1 MARRLLSLLFVACAC
16 SAAGVTVA
24 TARAQKPLPMAHI
37 PPIPATG
44 VVGPRCPMPARFRP
58 AFVQAARETRLP
70 LALLTAVATVE
81 SEFEPQAVSSAGARG
96 LLQVLPTTAQEL
108 RLDADHPTQNVL
120 AGARYL
126 RRQFDAFP
134 SSDLALA
141 AYNAGPSAV
150 AMAGAA
156 PTTGTLGY
164 VREVTVLWRRLAGC
178 R

>member
-16 SAAGVTVA
+16 SAAAVTVA
-24 TARAQKPLPMAHI
+24 AARAQKPVPIAHI
-37 PPIPATG
+37 PAIPAAG
-44 VVGPRCPMPARFRP
+44 VVGARCPVPARFRP
-58 AFVQAARETRLP
+58 AFEQAARKTRLP
-70 LALLTAVATVE
+70 LALLTAVASVE
-81 SEFEPQAVSSAGARG
+81 SEFEPQAVSTAGARG

-108 RLDADHPTQNVL
+108 RLDADHPAQNVL

-141 AYNAGPSAV
+141 AYNAGPGAV
-150 AMAGAA
+150 AAAGGA
-156 PTTGTLGY
+156 PSTETLGY
-164 VREVTVLWRRLAGC
+164 VREVTALWRRLAGC